1 MHSASSSANS
11 NSEATVQLLV
21 QCLHQRV
28 TQFNSLQ
35 LSPSTPRRL
44 ADLISH
50 LGPLDKGKKHY
61 KGANLRKVCSKF
73 GVDLPEWK

>member
-1 MHSASSSANS
+1 MHSASSSAS
-11 NSEATVQLLV
+11 RNSEATVQLLV
-21 QCLHQRV
+21 QCLHKRV
-28 TQFNSLQ
+28 THFNSLQ
-35 LSPSTPRRL
+35 LSPSTHCRL

-50 LGPLDKGKKHY
+50 LRPSDWGKKHY